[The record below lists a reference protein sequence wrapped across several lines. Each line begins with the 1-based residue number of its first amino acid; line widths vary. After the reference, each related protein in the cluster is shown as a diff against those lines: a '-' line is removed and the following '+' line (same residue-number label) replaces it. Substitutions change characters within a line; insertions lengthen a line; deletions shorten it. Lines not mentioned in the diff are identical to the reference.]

1 MKKILSAV
9 VSAAIAV
16 SAALPFTGTSSAAD
30 DIKNIVVLGDSIAS
44 GYGLAEGEHSY
55 GDIVGNYYG
64 AKTDSFA
71 KSGDETADLI
81 AKLEAP
87 TAEMSA
93 SIKDAD
99 YVLVSI
105 GGNDI
110 LHYSS
115 ALLLKVCA
123 NYNLLKSGYTKSDIP
138 EKPTFDDLI
147 RLLDK
152 EALKTFASDPKNTI
166 ALNSNLRALTANL
179 TEKDSGKYDCVIQK
193 RVIPNIKKIG
203 ADIKAMNPDAK
214 VVYQTVYDPL
224 QFDESYFNAT
234 YTGST
239 ASTLNRLIYESGVIV
254 NSFRDQLME
263 ADLGG
268 ALIADVYTDF
278 TSLDESGAKYSW
290 YFTKMQSERSEMDFH
305 PTQAGHVAIAA
316 KVIDT
321 IGIKDKGGDL
331 IVQTFNKL
339 PNKDSYPAAAYATY
353 NKIVSSTSFT
363 EPVTSTETTTT
374 STTTTTTTSTT
385 TTSTTTTSTTSATT
399 TSATTTVT
407 TTVTT
412 PPVTTIPLGDPN
424 NDGSVDAKDASF
436 VLAAYSKS
444 STGGDS
450 GLSDEQK
457 KAANINGDA
466 LVDAKDASMILGY
479 YSYISTGGTKTIAEY
494 FGL

>member
-99 YVLVSI
+99 YVIVSV
-105 GGNDI
+105 GGNDM
-110 LHYSS
+110 LQYASNY
-115 ALLLKVCA
+115 LLRVCA
-123 NYNLLKSGYTKSDIP
+123 KCGTFKSGYTKDDIP
-138 EKPTFDDLI
+138 DKPTFADI
-147 RLLDK
+147 NRLVDR
-152 EALKTFASDPKNTI
+152 EALKSYASTASGAQTLASSVQKLRLEI
-166 ALNSNLRALTANL
+166 AGTEEQLKEKAALYDRII
-179 TEKDSGKYDCVIQK
+179 EKRI
-193 RVIPNIKKIG
+193 IPNIEKINT
-203 ADIKAMNPDAK
+203 DIKTLNPDTK
-214 VVYQTVYDPL
+214 VVYQTIYDPA
-224 QFDESYFNAT
+224 QFEASYYETT
-234 YTGST
+234 YTGNSRTVMNMLQSVFT
-239 ASTLNRLIYESGVIV
+239 AVTE
-254 NSFRDQLME
+254 SFRDQLSE

-278 TSLDESGAKYSW
+278 TSLDDSGAKYSW

-331 IVQTFNKL
+331 IVQMFNKL
-339 PNKDSYPAAAYATY
+339 PNKDSYPAVAYATY

-363 EPVTSTETTTT
+363 EPVTSTE
-374 STTTTTTTSTT
+374 TT